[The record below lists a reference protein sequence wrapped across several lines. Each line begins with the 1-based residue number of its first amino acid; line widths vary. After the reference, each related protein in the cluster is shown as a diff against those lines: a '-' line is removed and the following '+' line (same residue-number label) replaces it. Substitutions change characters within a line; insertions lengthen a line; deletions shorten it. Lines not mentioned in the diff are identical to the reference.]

1 MSTEWD
7 IGKLFVCKRE
17 TFMMPTEQLAKDEHV
32 LCRAHD
38 VSFYL
43 RYFKTKYSDN
53 IYHIP
58 ANEPFMIIYGR
69 DGSNLVKVLFEDK
82 IGWLDFNSMMFER
95 YEDDKTRSR

>member
-1 MSTEWD
+1 MSADWD

-17 TFMMPTEQLAKDEHV
+17 TFIMPTEQLAEDEYV
-32 LCRAHD
+32 LCHKHEAAYILKHFRSEYGED
-38 VSFYL
+38 
-43 RYFKTKYSDN
+43 

-58 ANEPFMIIYGR
+58 ANHPFMVIYGQ